1 MHFHIW
7 SIMSLLAVF
16 PSFSSLEEEF
26 PVRSA
31 RTPVRCSRE
40 LEDLRQQKCLNT
52 DRRMDRPYCTA
63 HRLLSACLSALP
75 WGQAPNC
82 WSWRN
87 SVSLVGSHPD
97 GVLFLAPSSN
107 PCLILN
113 KCLNSSS
120 EHGPHPNPPSSAHPQ
135 PMWYRHASVYNAL
148 SLYNGAYVMEL
159 PQPPSSLT
167 LSLLSL
173 SFWGACLS
181 SVSFISAMC
190 TALSIMLTDL
200 CNEFLKSCSHWM
212 NRLIFEECIIH
223 CLKLSF
229 IISVEMIKGSRSMH
243 TTVIFIHLKK
253 KNSDANSPLF
263 SHIGTFATT
272 PWVLCFSCCS
282 RSCGRCSIGVNP
294 TSETHLL
301 RDPGPHKGGVPV
313 PADTVSRVQPPF

>member
-7 SIMSLLAVF
+7 SIMSLLVVF

-40 LEDLRQQKCLNT
+40 LEDLRQQKCLKT

-87 SVSLVGSHPD
+87 SVSLVGSHTD

-120 EHGPHPNPPSSAHPQ
+120 EHGPHPDPPSSAHPQ
-135 PMWYRHASVYNAL
+135 PMWYRHASVCNAL

-159 PQPPSSLT
+159 PQPPSSH
-167 LSLLSL
+167 
-173 SFWGACLS
+173 
-181 SVSFISAMC
+181 SFIAFS
-190 TALSIMLTDL
+190 LVLGSL
-200 CNEFLKSCSHWM
+200 F
-212 NRLIFEECIIH
+212 F
-223 CLKLSF
+223 
-229 IISVEMIKGSRSMH
+229 ISVLHFCHVHSTLYHAHRPLQWVPQIMFTLNESSDFWRMH
-243 TTVIFIHLKK
+243 
-253 KNSDANSPLF
+253 NSLF
-263 SHIGTFATT
+263 LVEFHYKC
-272 PWVLCFSCCS
+272 W
-282 RSCGRCSIGVNP
+282 N
-294 TSETHLL
+294 
-301 RDPGPHKGGVPV
+301 D
-313 PADTVSRVQPPF
+313 